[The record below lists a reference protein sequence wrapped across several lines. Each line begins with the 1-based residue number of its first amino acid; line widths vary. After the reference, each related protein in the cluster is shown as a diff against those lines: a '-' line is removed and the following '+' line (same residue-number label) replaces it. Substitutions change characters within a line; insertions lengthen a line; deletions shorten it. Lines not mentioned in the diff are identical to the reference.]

1 MPESK
6 KTFYVTTPIYY
17 PSGDLHIGH
26 TYTTVAADTLTRFKK
41 QQGYD
46 AYMLTGTDEHGQ
58 KIQKLAEAAGVTPKA
73 YVDKTVAK
81 IKDLWKLM
89 NINYSQFIRTTD
101 EEHVKSVQKI
111 FKRFYEQG
119 DIYKGTY
126 EGWYCTPCESFWT
139 ETQLV
144 DGKCP
149 DCGRPVER
157 AHEEAYFFKMSK

>member
-73 YVDKTVAK
+73 YVDKHGCEDQGFVEA
-81 IKDLWKLM
+81 DEHQL
-89 NINYSQFIRTTD
+89 FPVHPHHRRRTRQ
-101 EEHVKSVQKI
+101 E
-111 FKRFYEQG
+111 
-119 DIYKGTY
+119 
-126 EGWYCTPCESFWT
+126 
-139 ETQLV
+139 
-144 DGKCP
+144 
-149 DCGRPVER
+149 RPENLQALLR
-157 AHEEAYFFKMSK
+157 TG